1 MVPLINLGLK
11 ALVKESS
18 RLGKNIAA
26 RAARNPDN
34 AAFQRA
40 AELRA
45 LPAPKTRNEALSRA
59 AELSRLDASAAT
71 RKGGAEKAATRER
84 RVETRQA
91 TKEFMLRNPRQ
102 LPPAADVKELTDST
116 LKSLRAKAKRVVAE
130 TGDTFATRALERWEE
145 ERNPDATPRQKTAEL
160 RRLLDIS
167 EYQGIDIKG
176 ARKQEKRG
184 VEAFGDQYRDW
195 TNQEKG
201 AAWEGFKE
209 YAASLSSNVSSDR
222 VLADFKEAVAEGVL
236 SVQFYTVRVSNGRG
250 DFYDELRAATRPNLN
265 AAQAEASKQKFQ
277 AERLRKIDEKTDPD
291 TVAPLW

>member
-59 AELSRLDASAAT
+59 AELSRLDANAAT

-84 RVETRQA
+84 RAETRQA

-102 LPPAADVKELTDST
+102 LPPAVDVKELTDST

-130 TGDTFATRALERWEE
+130 TGDTYATKALERWEE
-145 ERNPDATPRQKTAEL
+145 ERNPNATPRQKTAEL

-167 EYQGIDIKG
+167 NYQGIDIKG
-176 ARKQEKRG
+176 ARLQERRG
-184 VEAFGDQYRDW
+184 IEAFGDQYKDW
-195 TNQEKG
+195 DNQEKG
-201 AAWEGFKE
+201 AAWQGFND
-209 YAASLSSNVSSDR
+209 YAASLSSNVRSDQ
-222 VLADFKEAVAEGVL
+222 VLADFKEAVAEGTL
-236 SVQFYTVRVSNGRG
+236 SVQFYNVRVNNGRG
-250 DFYDELRAATRPNLN
+250 GFYDEMRAAVRPDLSSA
-265 AAQAEASKQKFQ
+265 AAQASKQKVTEQ
-277 AERLRKIDEKTDPD
+277 RLQDILAKTDPD